1 MTMTGAASSAASVY
15 CSPKVNG
22 EPTQSY
28 RLERGL
34 AVILAAGVVLVMLA
48 ALSFKVFELDRYF
61 VPKELVLNVAAL
73 LVGIFLIA
81 GRRPVRADPIDALL
95 VVFLLW
101 SVASGV
107 LATNHWLA
115 QRALAVS
122 LSSAIVFWGARRAA
136 VAGVQRALLGAAAI
150 ATVIAAST
158 SLAQAYG
165 LDSDW
170 FTLARSP
177 GGTLGNRNF
186 IAHIVAIGLPV
197 TLWSTIVARRSIAA
211 LAGSLAIAILSATL
225 VLSRSRAAW
234 LAVAAFIA
242 VTSIPFF
249 VSRKYWK
256 NTHVG
261 GRFARALLAA
271 FLGGAV
277 AVIIPNTLQWK
288 SDSPYMESARKVVDY
303 SSGSG
308 RGRIAQYQNSLKIV
322 KADPVFGAGPG
333 NWPVRYPRF
342 APEGDKSLT
351 ESGMTANP
359 WPSSDWV
366 AFVSER
372 GFVATIALLAVFA
385 ILFFGSL
392 RKWQELG
399 SHDLVLLRLA
409 LAGTVVTTMV
419 VSAFDAVLLLP
430 APAFI
435 VWLILGAA
443 ANQRNAA
450 RDVSLSESRARVLTI
465 VIVMMLI
472 VGVLRSA
479 TQVAAMSAVGTGG
492 QTAGWVLAARLDPGS
507 YRINQRLADIYANR
521 GRCSKARPYA
531 RRALQL
537 FPTSPQ
543 AKRTARRCGVASYR
557 KSW

>member
-1 MTMTGAASSAASVY
+1 M
-15 CSPKVNG
+15 NG
-22 EPTQSY
+22 EPTETN

-34 AVILAAGVVLVMLA
+34 AVILAVGVVLVMLA

-73 LVGIFLIA
+73 LIGILLVL

-101 SVASGV
+101 SLLSAVF
-107 LATNHWLA
+107 ATNHWLA
-115 QRALAVS
+115 QRAMAVS
-122 LSSAIVFWGARRAA
+122 LSSAVVFWGARRAA
-136 VAGVQRALLGAAAI
+136 VAGIQRTLLGTAAL

-165 LDSDW
+165 LESEW

-186 IAHIVAIGLPV
+186 IAHVVAIGLPI
-197 TLWSTIVARRSIAA
+197 TLWCTIVAKRSVAA
-211 LAGSLAIAILSATL
+211 LAGSLAIAILSAAL

-234 LAVAAFIA
+234 LAAAAFIA
-242 VTSIPFF
+242 ITAIPFY

-261 GRFARALLAA
+261 GRFARALHAA
-271 FLGGAV
+271 FLGDTV
-277 AVIIPNTLQWK
+277 AVVIPNSLEWK
-288 SDSPYMESARKVVDY
+288 SDSPYLESARKVVDY

-308 RGRIAQYQNSLKIV
+308 RGRLAQYQNSLEIV
-322 KADPVFGAGPG
+322 KADPVFGTGPG

-342 APEGDKSLT
+342 APPRDKSLA

-366 AFVSER
+366 AFISER
-372 GFVATIALLAVFA
+372 GAVATVALLAVFA
-385 ILFFGSL
+385 ALFFGSL
-392 RKWQELG
+392 RKWRELG
-399 SHDLVLLRLA
+399 SYDLVLLRLA
-409 LAGTVVTTMV
+409 LAATVVTTMV

-443 ANQRNAA
+443 ANERSSA
-450 RDVSLSESRARVLTI
+450 RDVWISASRAGALALGVLVML
-465 VIVMMLI
+465 VI
-472 VGVLRSA
+472 GALRSA
-479 TQVAAMSAVGTGG
+479 TQVLSMNAVGTGG
-492 QTAGWVLAARLDPGS
+492 RTAGWVTAQRLDPGS

-521 GRCSKARPYA
+521 GQCSKARPYA
-531 RRALQL
+531 RRALYL
-537 FPTSPQ
+537 FPSSPQ
-543 AKRTARRCGVASYR
+543 ARRTARRCGVKA
-557 KSW
+557 

>member
-1 MTMTGAASSAASVY
+1 
-15 CSPKVNG
+15 VNG
-22 EPTQSY
+22 EPTQSC

-73 LVGIFLIA
+73 LIA
-81 GRRPVRADPIDALL
+81 VALTLVRRPVRADPVDALL
-95 VVFLLW
+95 AAFLAW
-101 SVASGV
+101 SFISALFAS
-107 LATNHWLA
+107 NHWLA

-136 VAGVQRALLGAAAI
+136 VAGIQRVLLGSAALA
-150 ATVIAAST
+150 AVIAAST

-165 LDSDW
+165 VESEW

-186 IAHIVAIGLPV
+186 VAHVVAIGLPV
-197 TLWSTIVARRSIAA
+197 TLWCTLVAKGRIAA

-234 LAVAAFIA
+234 LSVAAFIA
-242 VTSIPFF
+242 ITAIPFF

-271 FLGGAV
+271 FLGGTV
-277 AVIIPNTLQWK
+277 AVIIPNTLEWK
-288 SDSPYMESARKVVDY
+288 SDSPYLESARKVVDY

-308 RGRIAQYQNSLKIV
+308 RGRLAQYQNSLEIV
-322 KADPVFGAGPG
+322 KADPVLGAGPG

-342 APEGDKSLT
+342 APSGDKSLA

-366 AFVSER
+366 AFISER
-372 GFVATIALLAVFA
+372 GAVATIALVAVFA

-392 RKWQELG
+392 RKWRELG
-399 SHDLVLLRLA
+399 SYDLVLLRLA
-409 LAGTVVTTMV
+409 LASTVVTTV
-419 VSAFDAVLLLP
+419 IVSAFDAVLLLP
-430 APAFI
+430 APAFLA
-435 VWLILGAA
+435 WLILGAA
-443 ANQRNAA
+443 SSERSSA
-450 RDVSLSESRARVLTI
+450 RDVSIPESRAGAATVAIVLML
-465 VIVMMLI
+465 VI
-472 VGVLRSA
+472 GALRSV
-479 TQVAAMSAVGTGG
+479 TQVAAMNAVGNGG
-492 QTAGWVLAARLDPGS
+492 RTAGWVTAARLDPGS

-521 GRCSKARPYA
+521 GQCSKARPYA
-531 RRALQL
+531 RRALDL
-537 FPTSPQ
+537 FPRSPQ
-543 AKRTARRCGVASYR
+543 ARRTARRCGLKTS
-557 KSW
+557 